1 MRLMRNKNIFTIPN
15 LLSLFRLCLI
25 PAIVWFY
32 LGKQNSFAA
41 GSLLLLSGGTD
52 VLDGFIARRFHMV
65 SDVGK
70 ILDPAADKLTQAA
83 VLFCLVFRFPFM
95 AVPLTILV
103 IRDVCIAVLSALLI
117 KYAGIVPQAV
127 WHGKAATFLLYGTM
141 LLHVFWPEL
150 PSVWSMTLIVVCALM
165 TGVSFILYM
174 TKNIP
179 FLWENRKG
187 SRKRGDKNEGVH
199 TELRQ

>member
-1 MRLMRNKNIFTIPN
+1 MRNKKIFTIPN
-15 LLSLFRLCLI
+15 LLSFLRLCLI

-32 LGKQNSFAA
+32 LGRQNSFAA
-41 GSLLLLSGGTD
+41 GSLLLFSGGTD

-95 AVPLTILV
+95 ALPLTILV

-141 LLHVFWPEL
+141 LFHVFWPAM
-150 PSVWSMTLIVVCALM
+150 PSVYSMILIIASSLM
-165 TGVSFILYM
+165 ISVSFVLYM
-174 TKNIP
+174 MKNIP
-179 FLWENRKG
+179 LLRNNRQDN
-187 SRKRGDKNEGVH
+187 RKRGDENES
-199 TELRQ
+199 TDIELWK